1 MAGADRGDSSDYSGN
16 LYFHKTGGDSH
27 RGSDGI
33 RIGGAVYRYCG
44 YYILY

>member
-1 MAGADRGDSSDYSGN
+1 MAGADRGDSSDRSGN
-16 LYFHKTGGDSH
+16 LYFYKTGGDADRS
-27 RGSDGI
+27 SDGI